1 MCAAASGRYKTLK
14 TLLERGAE
22 VCTVSALLCDGV
34 LNGDSAVVLT
44 VVIIIVIIII
54 IIRLTLQPPSLATL
68 RCTWRHEMGAVA
80 LSTCCSRYNNSSNNN
95 SSNNNSSNNN
105 KWMTCV

>member
-22 VCTVSALLCDGV
+22 VCTVSPLLCEGV
-34 LNGDSAVVLT
+34 LNGDSAAVLS
-44 VVIIIVIIII
+44 III
-54 IIRLTLQPPSLATL
+54 IIRLTLQLPSLATL

-80 LSTCCSRYNNSSNNN
+80 LSNCCSRYNN